1 MRGLFRSGSS
11 GSGSREKGAERV
23 GRHSSG
29 WREMLKHLQQNDSLR
44 VLDVGPTSSSNIN
57 FLTGLGH
64 SIYMSHLVEEAGWP
78 EWREVGEDGSESF
91 RSAAFLES
99 NLQADGRNFD
109 VVLLWDAA
117 DYLPEALLP
126 SLIAQLS
133 ASMAPDGKLLAF
145 FHGKPASGQTV
156 KADDSSY
163 VRYHLTDTE
172 NLEMQRMGSFP
183 IQQRY
188 NNRQIES
195 LLADFS
201 NFRFFLGK
209 DNLREVI
216 ATR

>member
-1 MRGLFRSGSS
+1 
-11 GSGSREKGAERV
+11 
-23 GRHSSG
+23 
-29 WREMLKHLQQNDSLR
+29 MLKHLQQNESLR
-44 VLDVGPTSSSNIN
+44 VLDIGPTSSSNIN

-64 SIYMSHLVEEAGWP
+64 SIYMSHLVEEAAKP
-78 EWREVGEDGSESF
+78 EWRGTAEDGSAKFQTAE
-91 RSAAFLES
+91 FLEN

-126 SLIAQLS
+126 PLIERLS
-133 ASMAPDGKLLAF
+133 KTMAADGKLLAF
-145 FHGKPASGQTV
+145 FHGKPASGQTAKV
-156 KADDSSY
+156 EDSSY
-163 VRYHLTDTE
+163 LRYHLTGTE
-172 NLEMQRMGSFP
+172 NLETQRVGNFP

-195 LLADFS
+195 LLTEFS